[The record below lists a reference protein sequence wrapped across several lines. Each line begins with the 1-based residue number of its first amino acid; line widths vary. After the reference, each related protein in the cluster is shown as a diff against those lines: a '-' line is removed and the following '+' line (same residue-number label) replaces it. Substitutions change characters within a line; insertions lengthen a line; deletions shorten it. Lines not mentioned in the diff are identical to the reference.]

1 MENKRKR
8 IFHIIQIG
16 TNDDIIS
23 RAFDIFIV
31 CAIFL
36 NLFVV
41 LFDTF
46 DVAKDYKTAVDIIEW
61 STVII
66 FTIEYILRL
75 WTADFLY
82 PKRSFWGARVA
93 FIFSFFGLVD
103 LLAILP
109 SYLPLIFP
117 AGAVAFRMFRVIRI
131 FRLFK
136 VNAKSDAFNVIVDV
150 LKDKRK
156 QLFSS
161 IIMILILMVAA
172 SLCMYSLENR
182 AQPKIFKNAFSGIW
196 WSASTI
202 LTIGYGDIAPITTGG
217 KIMAMVISFLG
228 VGLVAIPT
236 GIISAGFVEQYQ
248 RARHVGDTAEEQK
261 IRFVTSVVGAKHPYV
276 GKLVKDIAFPPQLL
290 LVVVLRKKDAG
301 EEEIVPDGDLQI
313 MMNDVLVFAAQNFDD
328 TRKIDLREVK
338 IKEEHPWV
346 GKMIRD
352 LDISRLELIVSIE
365 RRGKTVI
372 PNGRTVIKKDD
383 TLLVYSKKG

>member
-1 MENKRKR
+1 MENKKKR

-16 TNDDIIS
+16 TNDDIAS
-23 RAFDIFIV
+23 RVFDIFIV
-31 CAIFL
+31 CVIFL

-46 DVAKDYKTAVDIIEW
+46 DVAKDFKTPINVIEW
-61 STVII
+61 VTVII
-66 FTIEYILRL
+66 FTIEYLLRL
-75 WTADFLY
+75 WTADYLY
-82 PKRSFWGARVA
+82 PKRSYWGAKVA
-93 FIFSFFGLVD
+93 FVFSFFGLID
-103 LLAILP
+103 LLSILP
-109 SYLPLIFP
+109 TYLPLVFP

-136 VNAKSDAFNVIVDV
+136 VNAKYDAFNVIVDV

-172 SLCMYSLENR
+172 SLCMYSIEP
-182 AQPKIFKNAFSGIW
+182 QTFKNAFSGIW
-196 WSASTI
+196 WAASAI
-202 LTIGYGDIAPITTGG
+202 LTIGYGDIAPATTAGRF
-217 KIMAMVISFLG
+217 MSMVISFLG
-228 VGLVAIPT
+228 VGMVAVPT

-248 RARHVGDTAEEQK
+248 RVRHVEENAEEQK
-261 IRFVTSVVGAKHPYV
+261 LRFVTSEVGPKHAYV
-276 GKLVKDIAFPPQLL
+276 GKCIKDIAFPPQLL

-301 EEEIVPDGDLQI
+301 EEEIVPEGNLKI
-313 MMNDVLVFAAQNFDD
+313 MANDTLVFAAQNFGD

-352 LDISRLELIVSIE
+352 LDISRLELIVSIN

-372 PNGRTVIKKDD
+372 PNGSTVIKKDD
-383 TLLVYSKKG
+383 TLLIYSKKG

>member
-46 DVAKDYKTAVDIIEW
+46 DVAKDYKTAVNIIEW

-82 PKRSFWGARVA
+82 PKRSFWGARLA

-182 AQPKIFKNAFSGIW
+182 AQPDIFKNAFSGIW

-202 LTIGYGDIAPITTGG
+202 LTIGYGDIAPITSGG

-276 GKLVKDIAFPPQLL
+276 GKLVRDIAFPPQLL

-301 EEEIVPDGDLQI
+301 EEEIVPDGGLQI

-383 TLLVYSKKG
+383 TLLIYSKKG

>member
-1 MENKRKR
+1 MENKKKR

-16 TNDDIIS
+16 TNDDIAS
-23 RAFDIFIV
+23 RVFDIFIV
-31 CAIFL
+31 CVIFL

-46 DVAKDYKTAVDIIEW
+46 DVAKDFKTPINVIEW
-61 STVII
+61 VTVII
-66 FTIEYILRL
+66 FTIEYLLRL
-75 WTADFLY
+75 WTADYLY
-82 PKRSFWGARVA
+82 PKRSYWGAKVA
-93 FIFSFFGLVD
+93 FVFSFFGLID
-103 LLAILP
+103 LLSILP
-109 SYLPLIFP
+109 TYLPLVFP

-136 VNAKSDAFNVIVDV
+136 VNAKYDAFNVIVDV

-172 SLCMYSLENR
+172 SLCMYSIEP
-182 AQPKIFKNAFSGIW
+182 QTFKNAFSGIW
-196 WSASTI
+196 WAASAI
-202 LTIGYGDIAPITTGG
+202 LTIGYGDIAPATTAGRF
-217 KIMAMVISFLG
+217 MSMVISFLG
-228 VGLVAIPT
+228 VGMVAVPT

-248 RARHVGDTAEEQK
+248 RVRHVEETAEEQK
-261 IRFVTSVVGAKHPYV
+261 LRFVTSEVGPKHAYV
-276 GKLVKDIAFPPQLL
+276 GKCIKDIAFPPQLL

-301 EEEIVPDGDLQI
+301 EEEIVPEGNLKI
-313 MMNDVLVFAAQNFDD
+313 MANDTLVFAAQNFGD

-352 LDISRLELIVSIE
+352 LDISRLELIVSIN

-372 PNGRTVIKKDD
+372 PNGSTVIKKDD
-383 TLLVYSKKG
+383 TLLIYSKKG

>member
-1 MENKRKR
+1 MENKKKR

-16 TNDDIIS
+16 TNDDFIS
-23 RAFDIFIV
+23 RAFDIVIV

-36 NLFVV
+36 NLFAVF
-41 LFDTF
+41 FDTF
-46 DVAKDYKTAVDIIEW
+46 DVSKDFKTPLAVIEW
-61 STVII
+61 GTVVF
-66 FTIEYILRL
+66 FTIEYLLRL
-75 WTADFLY
+75 WTADYLY
-82 PKRSFWGARVA
+82 PKRSYWGAKVA
-93 FIFSFFGLVD
+93 FVFSFFGMID

-109 SYLPLIFP
+109 TYLPLVFP

-136 VNAKSDAFNVIVDV
+136 VNAKYDAFNVIVDV

-172 SLCMYSLENR
+172 SLCMYSLENE
-182 AQPKIFKNAFSGIW
+182 AQPGVFKNAFSGIW

-202 LTIGYGDIAPITTGG
+202 LTIGYGDIAPITTAG
-217 KIMAMVISFLG
+217 KIMSMVISFLG
-228 VGLVAIPT
+228 VGMVAVPT

-248 RARHVGDTAEEQK
+248 RVRYVGEAAEEQK

-301 EEEIVPDGDLQI
+301 EEEIVPDGELRI
-313 MMNDVLVFAAQNFDD
+313 MANDVLVFAAPNFDD
-328 TRKIDLREVK
+328 TRKIDLREIK
-338 IKEEHPWV
+338 INAEHPWV

-365 RRGKTVI
+365 RRGRTVI

>member
-46 DVAKDYKTAVDIIEW
+46 DVAKDYKTAVNIIEW

-82 PKRSFWGARVA
+82 PKRSFWGARLA

-301 EEEIVPDGDLQI
+301 EEEIVPDGGLQI

-383 TLLVYSKKG
+383 TLLIYSKKG

>member
-46 DVAKDYKTAVDIIEW
+46 DVAKDYKTAVNIIEW

-82 PKRSFWGARVA
+82 PKRSFWGARMA

-136 VNAKSDAFNVIVDV
+136 VNTKSDAFNVIVDV

-182 AQPKIFKNAFSGIW
+182 AQPEIFKNAFSGIW

-248 RARHVGDTAEEQK
+248 RARYVGDTAEEQK
-261 IRFVTSVVGAKHPYV
+261 LRFVTSVVGAKHPYV

-301 EEEIVPDGDLQI
+301 EEEIVPDGGLQI

-383 TLLVYSKKG
+383 TLLIYSKKG

>member
-46 DVAKDYKTAVDIIEW
+46 DVAKDFKTAVNIIEW

>member
-1 MENKRKR
+1 MENKKKR

-16 TNDDIIS
+16 TNDDFIS
-23 RAFDIFIV
+23 RAFDIVIV

-36 NLFVV
+36 NLFAVF
-41 LFDTF
+41 FDTF
-46 DVAKDYKTAVDIIEW
+46 DVSKDFKTPLAVIEW
-61 STVII
+61 VTVVF
-66 FTIEYILRL
+66 FTIEYLLRL
-75 WTADFLY
+75 WTADYLY
-82 PKRSFWGARVA
+82 PKRSYWGAKVA
-93 FIFSFFGLVD
+93 FVFSFFGMVD

-109 SYLPLIFP
+109 TYLPLVFP

-136 VNAKSDAFNVIVDV
+136 VNAKYDAFNVIVDV

-172 SLCMYSLENR
+172 SLCMYSLENE
-182 AQPKIFKNAFSGIW
+182 AQPGVFKNAFSGIW

-202 LTIGYGDIAPITTGG
+202 LTIGYGDIAPITTAG
-217 KIMAMVISFLG
+217 KIMSMVISFLG
-228 VGLVAIPT
+228 VGMVAVPT

-248 RARHVGDTAEEQK
+248 RVRYVGEAAEEQK

-301 EEEIVPDGDLQI
+301 EEEIVPDGELRI
-313 MMNDVLVFAAQNFDD
+313 MANDVLVFAAPNFDD
-328 TRKIDLREVK
+328 TRKIDLREIK
-338 IKEEHPWV
+338 INAEHPWV

-365 RRGKTVI
+365 RRGRTVI